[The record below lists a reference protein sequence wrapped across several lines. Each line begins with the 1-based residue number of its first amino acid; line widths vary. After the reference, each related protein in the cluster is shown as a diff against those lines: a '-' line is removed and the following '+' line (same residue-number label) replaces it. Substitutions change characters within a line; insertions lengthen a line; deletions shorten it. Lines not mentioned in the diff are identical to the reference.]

1 VTRRTERIGEQ
12 IRAEVARLIREEVT
26 DPRVGMVVLTRVDVA
41 PDLSQATLY
50 FSTLES
56 GEERIGEI
64 EDGLES
70 GASFLRRK
78 LSKML
83 TLRRTPAL
91 HFRHDPSLG
100 QGDEML
106 ALIKEVNS
114 PAASSK
120 TDSTNTDSDADRD
133 DDGA

>member
-12 IRAEVARLIREEVT
+12 VRAEVARLIREEVT

-41 PDLSQATLY
+41 PDLSQATVY
-50 FSTLES
+50 FSTLETS
-56 GEERIGEI
+56 EERIGEI

-70 GASFLRRK
+70 GASFLRHK

-100 QGDEML
+100 LGDEML
-106 ALIKEVNS
+106 ALIKKVNT
-114 PAASSK
+114 PAE
-120 TDSTNTDSDADRD
+120 STNTETDRD